1 MTDNRLILDGYG
13 KEVQERL
20 ASLIGE
26 AKNDNLLA
34 PVTVV
39 VPSMYTGLSVRR
51 SLGRHGGLVNVRFM
65 VIPRLAEYL
74 GAPALTRQ
82 GKSPLTPTMKLVAVR
97 HFASEMA
104 KREPLGAISN
114 HPPLHDY
121 LVNTFNELAMLS
133 EENLSWLKA
142 KTPVL
147 NQVVE
152 WYHMYRELTQPYY
165 DREELAHSA
174 AISVNNGDAES
185 VLKDLGFIIF
195 YLVIGFSPGELA
207 FVSSLGIR
215 KCCAVILGLTGE
227 EDIDAESHRLASR
240 LEPVLGQAASNI
252 PDPKSYAADH
262 ITIASDSNEE
272 VRWAVRHI
280 AQCAENGVPF
290 QRMALLYRN
299 VTPYAELIKSHLHLA
314 QIPAAGPDPVPLR
327 DSAAGKII
335 LYLVDVFESDFA
347 RESVMRWIAEAPVY
361 TGRDTESA
369 SREAALW
376 EEVSGRAGIIRGAG
390 QWSNRLERF
399 CTGIEQKP
407 KSEQSHEED
416 EEAVAASHDE
426 DCAKAGMRLKS
437 FMERLSGS
445 SPPGDGS
452 SWKDY
457 SEWASKMMK
466 QYSHLDKW
474 PEAQIL
480 SYERVTAVL
489 DELGTLDSIEPG
501 GTNLGGFR
509 QMLDDCLKMNS
520 GRLGAVGEGVFVG
533 PLGAAQGME
542 FDTVHILGMVGG
554 AFPPKLHDDA
564 IIPDQLREE
573 IGDSSPL
580 ALRDQRRIDERRLF
594 RAALASG
601 QKRVLSYP
609 RSDGD
614 GKRQGYPSPWLMSE
628 AEILHRE
635 CQQID
640 ASEGKAYTP
649 IRSVELEEMAAEE
662 WLSVIHSIHDSVLS
676 LGGLVAADIHD
687 YDIHSLAK
695 WRDSGYRVDR
705 HFLMTTG
712 SISHR
717 ALSTERGSR
726 STAFTVWD
734 GNITSLV
741 GKSRRLGVPGES
753 AHSPTRLERWA
764 KCPFRYYLQ
773 HILEVP
779 VLERPEE
786 ILTISALDRGSL
798 VHEILER
805 FVKTLQENGQLPGY
819 GEPWDATHRALLM
832 EIAGEEFTKTE
843 SLGLTGR
850 PLLWDVVMSEIRDDL
865 SLFLKKDNELRVQMM
880 TRPVEV
886 EWRFGFGE
894 ADQCPPVVLD
904 IGRGQRIMFRGVID
918 RLDSDESGQK
928 LFIVDYKTGG
938 SYPFRDMKDNPLG
951 GGTHLQLP
959 VYALAARSGFGQE
972 CEVQA
977 AYWFISARAGFE
989 TREIIL
995 SEHLERNFGSTV
1007 RLIVSCIEGGLFP
1020 ANPGSGGAG
1029 FNNCAYC
1036 DYARICSA
1044 DTELAWERKS
1054 QNPELASYVG
1064 MISGTGTE
1072 ETE

>member
-13 KEVQERL
+13 NKVQEQL
-20 ASLIGE
+20 ASLIAE

-34 PVTVV
+34 PVTIV

-51 SLGRHGGLVNVRFM
+51 SLGKQGGLVNVRFM

-104 KREPLGAISN
+104 NKEPLSSISN

-133 EENLSWLKA
+133 EKQLSWLQA
-142 KTPVL
+142 KSPVL

-174 AISVNNGDAES
+174 AASVGSGDAES

-195 YLVIGFSPGELA
+195 YLITGFSPGELA
-207 FVSSLGIR
+207 FVSSLGIHKR
-215 KCCAVILGLTGE
+215 CAVILGLTGE
-227 EDIDAESHRLASR
+227 EDIDAENHKMASR
-240 LEPVLGQAASNI
+240 LEPVLGKAASSVPGAEN
-252 PDPKSYAADH
+252 YAADH

-280 AQCAENGVPF
+280 AQGAENGIPF
-290 QRMALLYRN
+290 HCMALLYRN
-299 VTPYAELIKSHLHLA
+299 ATPYAELIKSHLYLA

-327 DSAAGKII
+327 DSAAGKIV
-335 LYLVDVFESDFA
+335 LYLIDVFESDFA
-347 RESVMRWIAEAPVY
+347 RDSVMRWIAEAPVY
-361 TGRDTESA
+361 TGGDVEFA
-369 SREAALW
+369 SRENALW

-390 QWSNRLERF
+390 QWSSRLERF
-399 CTGIEQKP
+399 CMGIEQKL
-407 KSEQSHEED
+407 KIEQSHEED
-416 EEAVAASHDE
+416 EEVVMVSHDE
-426 DCAKAGMRLKS
+426 DCAEAGMRLKS

-445 SPPGDGS
+445 PPPADGS

-457 SEWASKMMK
+457 SEWASQMMK
-466 QYSHLDKW
+466 KYSHLDEW
-474 PEAQIL
+474 PEAQIQ

-489 DELGTLDSIEPG
+489 QELGTLDSIEPD
-501 GTNLGGFR
+501 GTSLGGFR
-509 QMLDDCLKMNS
+509 QMLDDCLKMSS
-520 GRLGAVGEGVFVG
+520 GRLGPVGEGVFVG
-533 PLGAAQGME
+533 PLGAAHGME

-564 IIPDQLREE
+564 IIPDQFREE
-573 IGDSSPL
+573 LGSSCPL
-580 ALRDQRRIDERRLF
+580 TLRDQRRIDERRLF
-594 RAALASG
+594 RGALASG
-601 QKRVLSYP
+601 QKRILSYS
-609 RSDGD
+609 RSDGE
-614 GKRQGYPSPWLMSE
+614 GKRQGYPSPWLISE
-628 AEILHRE
+628 AEMLHGKHLHT
-635 CQQID
+635 D
-640 ASEGKAYTP
+640 TSESGAHTP
-649 IRSVELEEMAAEE
+649 IRSVDLEGMVAEE
-662 WLSVIHSIHDSVLS
+662 WLSVIHSIHNSMLS
-676 LGGLVAADIHD
+676 LGGLVPVDIHD

-695 WRDSGYRVDR
+695 WHDSGYRVDR
-705 HFLMTTG
+705 HFLMTEG
-712 SISHR
+712 SVGQR
-717 ALSTERGSR
+717 ALRTERASR
-726 STAFTVWD
+726 STVFTAWD
-734 GNITSLV
+734 GNVTSLA
-741 GKSRRLGVPGES
+741 GRSRRLGVPGES
-753 AHSPTRLERWA
+753 AHSPTRLELWA

-779 VLERPEE
+779 VLEHPEE
-786 ILTISALDRGSL
+786 IMTISPLDRGSL

-805 FVKTLQENGQLPGY
+805 FVKTLQESGQLPGY
-819 GEPWDATHRALLM
+819 GEPWDSNHRALLM
-832 EIAGEEFTKTE
+832 QIAEEEFARIE

-865 SLFLKKDNELRVQMM
+865 SLFLKKDSELRAQMM

-894 ADQCPPVVLD
+894 AGQCPPVVLD

-928 LFIVDYKTGG
+928 LFIVDYKTG
-938 SYPFRDMKDNPLG
+938 SSFPFRDMKDNPLG
-951 GGTHLQLP
+951 AGTHLQLP
-959 VYALAARSGFGQE
+959 VYAMAARSGFGQE

-977 AYWFISARAGFE
+977 GYWFISARAGFE

-995 SEHLERNFGSTV
+995 SEQLERNFESTV

-1044 DTELAWERKS
+1044 DTEIAWERKS
-1054 QNPELASYVG
+1054 QNPELAAYLG
-1064 MISGTGTE
+1064 MITGTGGTE
-1072 ETE
+1072 

>member
-1 MTDNRLILDGYG
+1 MTYNRLILDGYG
-13 KEVQERL
+13 SEVQEQL
-20 ASLIGE
+20 ASLIAE

-51 SLGRHGGLVNVRFM
+51 SLGKQRGLVNVRFM
-65 VIPRLAEYL
+65 VLPRLTEYL

-104 KREPLGAISN
+104 NREPLGAISK
-114 HPPLHDY
+114 HPPLHGY
-121 LVNTFNELAMLS
+121 LVNNFNELAMLS
-133 EENLSWLKA
+133 EKQLSWLQA

-174 AISVNNGDAES
+174 AISVDNGDAES

-195 YLVIGFSPGELA
+195 YLVTGFSRGELA
-207 FVSSLGIR
+207 FVSSLGVR

-227 EDIDAESHRLASR
+227 EEVDAESHRLVSR
-240 LEPVLGQAASNI
+240 LEPVQGKAASTI
-252 PDPKSYAADH
+252 PAPKSYAADH

-280 AQCAENGVPF
+280 AQCAENGVRF
-290 QRMALLYRN
+290 HRMALLYRN
-299 VTPYAELIKSHLHLA
+299 ASPYAELIKSYLYLA
-314 QIPAAGPDPVPLR
+314 QIPVAGPDPVPLR
-327 DSAAGKII
+327 DSAAGKIA
-335 LYLVDVFESDFA
+335 LYLIDVFVSDFA
-347 RESVMRWIAEAPVY
+347 RESVMRWISEAPVY
-361 TGRDTESA
+361 TGENTESP

-399 CTGIEQKP
+399 CTGIEQKLR
-407 KSEQSHEED
+407 SEEPREED
-416 EEAVAASHDE
+416 EETVTTSPDE

-437 FMERLSGS
+437 FVERLSEN
-445 SPPGDGS
+445 PPPTDES

-457 SEWASKMMK
+457 SQWASRMMK
-466 QYSHLDKW
+466 QYSHLDTW

-489 DELGTLDSIEPG
+489 QELGTLDSIEPG

-509 QMLDDCLKMNS
+509 QMLDDCLKMSS
-520 GRLGAVGEGVFVG
+520 GRLGTVGEGVFVG
-533 PLGAAQGME
+533 PLASAQGME
-542 FDTVHILGMVGG
+542 FDIVHILGMVGG

-573 IGDSSPL
+573 LGDNSPL

-601 QKRVLSYP
+601 QKRILSYP
-609 RSDGD
+609 HSDGD
-614 GKRQGYPSPWLMSE
+614 GKRQCYPSPWLMSE
-628 AEILHRE
+628 AEILHSKYK
-635 CQQID
+635 QIE
-640 ASEGKAYTP
+640 ASESEAYTP
-649 IRSVELEEMAAEE
+649 IRCVELEGMAAEE
-662 WLSVIHSIHDSVLS
+662 WISVIHSIHGSVLS

-695 WRDSGYRVDR
+695 WHDSGYRVDR
-705 HFLMTTG
+705 HFLMRER
-712 SISHR
+712 SIAHR
-717 ALSTERGSR
+717 ALMTERASR
-726 STAFTVWD
+726 STAFTAWD
-734 GNITSLV
+734 GNVTSLA
-741 GKSRRLGVPGES
+741 GRSRRLGMPGKT
-753 AHSPTRLERWA
+753 AHSPTRLELWA
-764 KCPFRYYLQ
+764 KCPFRYYLK
-773 HILEVP
+773 HVLEVP

-786 ILTISALDRGSL
+786 ILTISPLDRGSL
-798 VHEILER
+798 VHGILER
-805 FVKTLQENGQLPGY
+805 FVKTLKESGQMPGY
-819 GEPWDATHRALLM
+819 GEPWDSNHQALLM
-832 EIAGEEFTKTE
+832 QIAEEEFAKTE

-850 PLLWDVVMSEIRDDL
+850 PLLWNVVMSEIRDDL
-865 SLFLKKDNELRVQMM
+865 SLCLKKDSELRAQTM

-894 ADQCPPVVLD
+894 AGQCPPVTLE
-904 IGRGQRIMFRGVID
+904 IGRGQQIMFRGIID
-918 RLDSDESGQK
+918 RLDSDESGTR
-928 LFIVDYKTGG
+928 LFIVDYKTGS
-938 SYPFRDMKDNPLG
+938 SYAYRDMRDDPLG
-951 GGTHLQLP
+951 AGTHLQLP
-959 VYALAARSGFGQE
+959 VYALAARSAFGQE
-972 CEVQA
+972 SKVQA
-977 AYWFISARAGFE
+977 GYWFISARAGFD
-989 TREIIL
+989 TKGMVF
-995 SEHLERNFGSTV
+995 SEELERDFVNMV
-1007 RLIVSCIEGGLFP
+1007 RLIVSGIEGGLFP

-1036 DYARICSA
+1036 EYARICPA
-1044 DTELAWERKS
+1044 DIDMVWERKS
-1054 QNPELASYVG
+1054 QNPELASYLS
-1064 MISGTGTE
+1064 MITGTRTE
-1072 ETE
+1072 EIE